1 MKNVT
6 LIIIFVAIV
15 LGGGGMYLYS
25 QQTKPQED
33 LLISEKESTIKDPS
47 ANVAQDSTM
56 KDEKALPEEK
66 YVPYSKEVL
75 DETTDKRRVLF
86 FYASWCPQCI
96 PADKNFQAN
105 SGQIPKDVVLIR
117 VNYND
122 PETDAEEKAL
132 ATEYGV
138 TYQHTYVQID
148 ASGNEVAKWNGGQI
162 EELLS
167 HLK

>member
-15 LGGGGMYLYS
+15 LGGGGIYLYS
-25 QQTKPQED
+25 QQSTPQEE
-33 LLISEKESTIKDPS
+33 LLMPEKETTIKDPS
-47 ANVAQDSTM
+47 TNAAQDSTM
-56 KDEKALPEEK
+56 KDEKVSSEEK
-66 YVPYSKEVL
+66 YVPYSKEVFNGS
-75 DETTDKRRVLF
+75 TDKRRVLF

-96 PADKNFQAN
+96 PSDKNFQAN
-105 SGQIPKDVVLIR
+105 IGQIPENVVLIR

-132 ATEYGV
+132 ATKYGI